1 MASNHSSNTASHS
14 QADHGH
20 HHIIP
25 LSDYLKVFATLIFL
39 TVVTVAA
46 ARVDFG
52 ALNAVVAFAIASVK
66 AGLVLAIFMH
76 LKYDNML
83 NRVIIGSSVF
93 FLLVLYIFCK
103 LDEVTRIFWSSNL

>member
-1 MASNHSSNTASHS
+1 MGHGSGQQASHE
-14 QADHGH
+14 

-25 LSDYLKVFATLIFL
+25 FATYLKVFVALLVL
-39 TVVTVAA
+39 TVITVAA

-76 LKYDNML
+76 LKYDDKL

-93 FLLVLYIFCK
+93 FLVILWIFCI
-103 LDEVTRIFWSSNL
+103 LDIFTRVSHSSTL

>member
-1 MASNHSSNTASHS
+1 MG
-14 QADHGH
+14 HGTGQGTTH
-20 HHIIP
+20 EHHIIP
-25 LSDYLKVFATLIFL
+25 FATYLKVFISLLVL
-39 TVVTVAA
+39 TVITVAA

-76 LKYDNML
+76 LKYDDKL

-93 FLLVLYIFCK
+93 FLIILWIFCI
-103 LDEVTRIFWSSNL
+103 LDIFTRVGHSSTL

>member
-1 MASNHSSNTASHS
+1 M
-14 QADHGH
+14 GH
-20 HHIIP
+20 ESTHEHHIIP
-25 LSDYLKVFATLIFL
+25 FATYLKVFIALLVL
-39 TVVTVAA
+39 TVITVAA

-76 LKYDNML
+76 LKYDDKL

-93 FLLVLYIFCK
+93 FLIILWIFCI
-103 LDEVTRIFWSSNL
+103 LDIFTRVGQSSTL